1 MVDFGYYHD
10 TFSGKLERFEF
21 EELEPDVCR
30 LINAY
35 IQNNIPYWKI
45 RKLSEYGI
53 DFSEVICMQIDF
65 IAENGGKAALQ
76 GNSDFNISAVSTKGF
91 SYKTKGKQVPMFKN
105 IPLSPV
111 MVTELRNL
119 LRQSGLLTMCL

>member
-1 MVDFGYYHD
+1 
-10 TFSGKLERFEF
+10 
-21 EELEPDVCR
+21 
-30 LINAY
+30 
-35 IQNNIPYWKI
+35 
-45 RKLSEYGI
+45 
-53 DFSEVICMQIDF
+53 MQIDQCLDF

>member
-1 MVDFGYYHD
+1 MVDFEYYHD

-76 GNSDFNISAVSTKGF
+76 GNSDFIKRKESRFLCLKIF
-91 SYKTKGKQVPMFKN
+91 LYH
-105 IPLSPV
+105 
-111 MVTELRNL
+111 L
-119 LRQSGLLTMCL
+119 LWLQSCAIYCDNQDC